1 MSLILSTQIKH
12 ADQQR
17 CNMPIITPRQYY

>member
-12 ADQQR
+12 ADQQHQI
-17 CNMPIITPRQYY
+17 CL